1 MRAPPLAARLRPLA
15 AAGLLGIGLAAIALA
30 WAATAASDG
39 WLPFIVEMQREL
51 HRRLADALAAVRA
64 QGPGAA
70 WPLVGLA
77 FAYGVFHA
85 AGPGHGK
92 VVIATYLT
100 THEGRLAHGLALTV
114 AAALAQAAT
123 AIVAVHALA
132 VALDLGLRATRDG
145 VARLEPVSFALV
157 ALLGIYLAL
166 RAARRLARGHDHG
179 AAHACA
185 TCTAAD
191 AGAGGPWSALGV
203 VAAIGARPCAGAVVV
218 LLLAYAGGLPL
229 VGIAATL
236 AMAVGTAVT
245 TSALAVLAVGAR
257 RTAARVADRL
267 PGGHGRL
274 ARLADG
280 AALAGGLGLVAVG
293 GLLLHAALTV
303 PAHPF
308 R

>member
-1 MRAPPLAARLRPLA
+1 V
-15 AAGLLGIGLAAIALA
+15 
-30 WAATAASDG
+30 SDG
-39 WLPFIVEMQREL
+39 WIPFIVEMQREL
-51 HRRLADALAAVRA
+51 HRRLADALAAVRT
-64 QGPGAA
+64 QGAGAA
-70 WPLVGLA
+70 WPLVALA

-92 VVIATYLT
+92 VVIATYLG
-100 THEGRLAHGLALTV
+100 THESRLARGLALTV

-123 AIVAVHALA
+123 AIVAVHALTA
-132 VALDLGLRATRDG
+132 VLDQGLRASRDG

-157 ALLGIYLAL
+157 ALLGLYLAL
-166 RAARRLARGHDHG
+166 RAARRLARGHDAG
-179 AAHACA
+179 PAHACA
-185 TCTAAD
+185 TCTATQ

-245 TSALAVLAVGAR
+245 TGALAVLTVGAR

-267 PGGHGRL
+267 PGSHGRL

-280 AALAGGLGLVAVG
+280 VALAGGLGLVAVG

>member
-1 MRAPPLAARLRPLA
+1 MRAAAVTARLWPLAAVALA
-15 AAGLLGIGLAAIALA
+15 ALGLAWIAAPAL
-30 WAATAASDG
+30 DG
-39 WLPFIVEMQREL
+39 WAPFVVETQRAL
-51 HRRLADALAAVRA
+51 HRDLAAALAAVRA

-70 WPLVGLA
+70 WPLVALA

-100 THEGRLAHGLALTV
+100 TQEGRLARGLALTV

-123 AIVAVHALA
+123 AILAVHILA
-132 VALDLGLRATRDG
+132 TVLGQGLRASRG
-145 VARLEPVSFALV
+145 GAAQLEPVSFALV
-157 ALLGIYLAL
+157 ALLGLYLSL
-166 RAARRLARGHDHG
+166 RAGRRLARRHEDGPG
-179 AAHACA
+179 HACA
-185 TCTAAD
+185 ACAAPE
-191 AGAGGPWSALGV
+191 AAGGGRWSALGV

-218 LLLAYAGGLPL
+218 LLLAYAGDLRL

-236 AMAVGTAVT
+236 AMAIGTAVT

-257 RTAARVADRL
+257 RTAAAVAATL
-267 PGGHGRL
+267 PGGHGRT

-280 AALAGGLGLVAVG
+280 VALAGGL
-293 GLLLHAALTV
+293 LLLALGVVLLQAALAT
-303 PAHPF
+303 PAHPL